1 MDTDKSEIDSN
12 IDITVEVE
20 EQIVLNLKKTKP
32 NNVIIADTNKYNKAL
47 KEVKYLLDKTNINLF
62 NLPAIIKSIMEV
74 IDNIPM
80 SGPNKKIYAL
90 KIIREIVDEKT
101 FGEEEAV
108 LLLLIDNGN
117 VGNMIDLIIDAT
129 RGNLNINALSNTVGS
144 CATACIP
151 YIYSKKY
158 GKKLLNKK

>member
-1 MDTDKSEIDSN
+1 MATDKSEID
-12 IDITVEVE
+12 IIVEVE

-32 NNVIIADTNKYNKAL
+32 NNVIIADTNKYNETL

-117 VGNMIDLIIDAT
+117 VGNMIDLIIHAT
-129 RGNLNINALSNTVGS
+129 RGNLNINALSIFILKN
-144 CATACIP
+144 
-151 YIYSKKY
+151 Y
-158 GKKLLNKK
+158 